1 MGGVLTKPKRL
12 VCCGSEKRSWVRMAG
27 MERRKRFR
35 RRIRSEP
42 SSGGWHSGGRGE
54 SWPRVK
60 TRGCFICPLVVIA
73 DREISRHANDGTFS
87 DGHCGTVTE
96 LNVIWIQRLI
106 MKRKERKQCS
116 VPVESMIRKER
127 ITYRCLVLPLSPQ
140 IIHVSLAMRCIITPA
155 PPGGGRLRLL
165 CD

>member
-1 MGGVLTKPKRL
+1 MWI
-12 VCCGSEKRSWVRMAG
+12 GSEPAR
-27 MERRKRFR
+27 
-35 RRIRSEP
+35 
-42 SSGGWHSGGRGE
+42 GGGHSGGREE
-54 SWPRVK
+54 SWMRAK
-60 TRGCFICPLVVIA
+60 TRERFICPMVLIA

-87 DGHCGTVTE
+87 NGHCGTVTE

-127 ITYRCLVLPLSPQ
+127 ITYRCLVLPLSPH
-140 IIHVSLAMRCIITPA
+140 ISHVSLTIRWMITTA
-155 PPGGGRLRLL
+155 PPDSGGLRLL